1 MERLML
7 HRFIFFICLMPAYLF
22 AQDNINNKT
31 DITGLWKGH
40 IYNDTTQKTLNYE
53 IAISQESGKLTGFSY
68 TLFDIDGKKEMGI
81 KKIKIKQNE
90 DVITIEDIQLI
101 WNNYSQHAPKGIG
114 QQSILKLT
122 FTDTSLQLTGK
133 WSTNRT
139 KLYRSLTGSL
149 FLEKVLDYK
158 TMVLYKKLLDLS
170 LGQKLSFVKSDKKVE
185 TDPVINSAASVFAKS
200 PRKVLS
206 PVIKI
211 QPIVVA
217 AADFLARK
225 SNSVQSIFFESDSL
239 MLTLY
244 DNGDVDG
251 DTVSVLMNGKIIFA
265 KQGLTTKAN
274 SKTVY
279 VGTPMGD
286 SISLIMYAENLGSI
300 PPNTGLLIIMDGEK
314 RYEVRFSA
322 DLNTN
327 AAIVLKRRKKAA

>member
-1 MERLML
+1 ML

-22 AQDNINNKT
+22 AQDNTKHKT
-31 DITGLWKGH
+31 DITGLWKGNL
-40 IYNDTTQKTLNYE
+40 YNDTTQKTLNYE
-53 IAISQESGKLTGFSY
+53 IAISEENGKLTGFSY
-68 TLFDIDGKKEMGI
+68 TIFDIDGKKEIGI
-81 KKIKIKQNE
+81 KKIKIKQID
-90 DVITIEDIQLI
+90 DVITIEDIQLV
-101 WNNYSQHAPKGIG
+101 WNNYSQRAPKGIG
-114 QQSILKLT
+114 QQSILTLT
-122 FTDTSLQLTGK
+122 FTDTSLQLNGK

-139 KLYRSLTGSL
+139 KLYRSLTGTL

-158 TMVLYKKLLDLS
+158 TMVLYKKLVDLS
-170 LGQKLSFVKSDKKVE
+170 LAQNLSFIKSDKKLE
-185 TDPVINSAASVFAKS
+185 TDPVTNSLASVPEKVS
-200 PRKVLS
+200 TKVLS
-206 PVIKI
+206 PAIKI

-265 KQGLTTKAN
+265 KQGLTTKAS
-274 SKTVY
+274 SKTIY
-279 VGTPMGD
+279 VGREMSD

-322 DLNTN
+322 DLKTN